1 MVKLRQEVDLR
12 GLWVLVGELGR
23 DLRVVWGGGEGV
35 MAWKLH
41 ACFGGWRLSSGIS
54 STRCLRGERYKRKVF
69 GLVRRGLAACQC
81 QDTGVDAMVDL

>member
-1 MVKLRQEVDLR
+1 
-12 GLWVLVGELGR
+12 VGSGGR
-23 DLRVVWGGGEGV
+23 AGKGFESCLGGGEGV

-54 STRCLRGERYKRKVF
+54 STRCLRGERYKRKVL